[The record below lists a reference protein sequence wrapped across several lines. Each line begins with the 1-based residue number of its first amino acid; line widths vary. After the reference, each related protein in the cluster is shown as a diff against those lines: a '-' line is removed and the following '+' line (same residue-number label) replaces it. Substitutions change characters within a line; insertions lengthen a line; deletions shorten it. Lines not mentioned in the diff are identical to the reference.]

1 MMTVNE
7 VSRITGLSIRTLQ
20 YYDRIGL
27 LPAAGYTEAGYR
39 LYDESSLERLQQ
51 IMLFRELEFS
61 LADIARM
68 LDSPGFDR
76 KLALK
81 QQKELLLLKK
91 DNIEKLIELT
101 DRLQKEGRDTMD
113 FDAFDRNR
121 EKEYAKKAK
130 QYWGQ
135 TDAYREY
142 EKKSAGRSEKDQK
155 DIAEGLMDIFS
166 EFAGIRDKGASSDE
180 AVALVRKLQG
190 YITENYYTCTD
201 EILSG
206 LGAAYGSGGEFTRNI
221 DASAGEGTGAFAAE
235 AIRRYLEK

>member
-81 QQKELLLLKK
+81 QQKELLLLRK
-91 DNIEKLIELT
+91 DHIEKLIELT
-101 DRLQKEGRDTMD
+101 DRLQK
-113 FDAFDRNR
+113 
-121 EKEYAKKAK
+121 
-130 QYWGQ
+130 
-135 TDAYREY
+135 
-142 EKKSAGRSEKDQK
+142 
-155 DIAEGLMDIFS
+155 
-166 EFAGIRDKGASSDE
+166 
-180 AVALVRKLQG
+180 
-190 YITENYYTCTD
+190 
-201 EILSG
+201 
-206 LGAAYGSGGEFTRNI
+206 
-221 DASAGEGTGAFAAE
+221 
-235 AIRRYLEK
+235 